1 MISEQA
7 QETLKTLKNSA
18 YGRALTELCTE
29 HLDKLDD
36 VETIKTWDEV
46 LGRQHAKTLIKDMFY
61 YLNLEKKKENTK
73 NQYE

>member
-7 QETLKTLKNSA
+7 QETLRTLKTSA
-18 YGRALTELCTE
+18 YGRALTELCME
-29 HLDKLDD
+29 HLDAIDD
-36 VETIKTWDEV
+36 VSTIKSWEET
-46 LGRQHAKTLIKDMFY
+46 LGRQHAKTLIKDIFY